1 VSREIILET
10 KLVGDV
16 KGEFY
21 IPSYQR
27 GYRWG
32 VDEVNRLL
40 DDIYTNGDKNYCLQP
55 VVVRRR
61 GNQFELIDG
70 QQRLTTIY
78 ILLQYIKKEFKE
90 RIPIE
95 YSLTYETRKKSTEFL
110 SNINKEEAEENIDF
124 FHVYQAYK
132 TIDEWFK
139 RQKNIVVAA
148 DDIYGYL
155 VKYVKI
161 IWYKIDDSEDAISL
175 FTRLNIGKIPLT
187 VAELVKAMFLS
198 RDNEEEIDRKK
209 QEEISLQWDNIER
222 EFHND
227 RFWYFLTNQTNVRYQ
242 TKIDLV
248 LNLISKKPEK
258 TYDKYYTFFKFDNM
272 RKEKSLDTIW
282 QDIQRTFLILKDWY
296 EDHELYHKIGY
307 LITSK
312 SLNLQQIYDLSKDKT
327 KDEFI
332 MILDVEIKKSINV
345 PENYGEL
352 SYEKKS
358 DAEKIST
365 LLLLFNI
372 ESVRQNG
379 EQSQWFP
386 FEKFKFNKEGK
397 INWSLEHI
405 HAQHSEGMRTQ
416 DSWQKWLKLHIPSVR
431 ALDDNNNKL
440 IEDMENAIS
449 KSKLVRSDF
458 ETLQQKIVDVLSER
472 SNIEY
477 LHSIANLALLNSSD
491 NAALSNSTFDV
502 KRNVIVEMDKK
513 GQYIPF
519 CTKMVF
525 LKYYT
530 PSEENQLH
538 FWGQADRLAYVKA
551 INEVLKDYLNEPI
564 SVEQGGS

>member
-1 VSREIILET
+1 MSREIILET

-78 ILLQYIKKEFKE
+78 ILLQYIKKESKE

>member
-1 VSREIILET
+1 
-10 KLVGDV
+10 
-16 KGEFY
+16 
-21 IPSYQR
+21 
-27 GYRWG
+27 
-32 VDEVNRLL
+32 
-40 DDIYTNGDKNYCLQP
+40 
-55 VVVRRR
+55 
-61 GNQFELIDG
+61 
-70 QQRLTTIY
+70 
-78 ILLQYIKKEFKE
+78 
-90 RIPIE
+90 
-95 YSLTYETRKKSTEFL
+95 
-110 SNINKEEAEENIDF
+110 
-124 FHVYQAYK
+124 
-132 TIDEWFK
+132 
-139 RQKNIVVAA
+139 
-148 DDIYGYL
+148 
-155 VKYVKI
+155 
-161 IWYKIDDSEDAISL
+161 
-175 FTRLNIGKIPLT
+175 
-187 VAELVKAMFLS
+187 
-198 RDNEEEIDRKK
+198 
-209 QEEISLQWDNIER
+209 
-222 EFHND
+222 
-227 RFWYFLTNQTNVRYQ
+227 
-242 TKIDLV
+242 
-248 LNLISKKPEK
+248 
-258 TYDKYYTFFKFDNM
+258 M

>member
-1 VSREIILET
+1 
-10 KLVGDV
+10 
-16 KGEFY
+16 
-21 IPSYQR
+21 
-27 GYRWG
+27 
-32 VDEVNRLL
+32 
-40 DDIYTNGDKNYCLQP
+40 
-55 VVVRRR
+55 
-61 GNQFELIDG
+61 
-70 QQRLTTIY
+70 
-78 ILLQYIKKEFKE
+78 
-90 RIPIE
+90 
-95 YSLTYETRKKSTEFL
+95 
-110 SNINKEEAEENIDF
+110 
-124 FHVYQAYK
+124 
-132 TIDEWFK
+132 
-139 RQKNIVVAA
+139 
-148 DDIYGYL
+148 
-155 VKYVKI
+155 
-161 IWYKIDDSEDAISL
+161 
-175 FTRLNIGKIPLT
+175 
-187 VAELVKAMFLS
+187 M
-198 RDNEEEIDRKK
+198 
-209 QEEISLQWDNIER
+209 
-222 EFHND
+222 
-227 RFWYFLTNQTNVRYQ
+227 
-242 TKIDLV
+242 
-248 LNLISKKPEK
+248 
-258 TYDKYYTFFKFDNM
+258 
-272 RKEKSLDTIW
+272 
-282 QDIQRTFLILKDWY
+282 
-296 EDHELYHKIGY
+296 
-307 LITSK
+307 
-312 SLNLQQIYDLSKDKT
+312 QQIYDLSKDKT